1 MQLPRIAV
9 RALRAV
15 LVAGCLMAAMPSIGQ
30 QPQDQPVVP
39 TAPAGPATASP
50 AIAAR
55 AKLDGIRVQLDQL
68 EAGLERRGTS
78 DDALLALRAL
88 VVPLSESVRTTIVD
102 IAPRGDAIRSRLKE
116 LGPKPDDKSPPESPD
131 VAREREERQAALTEI
146 EETTRI
152 GRALIVQADQIDTQI
167 TAMRRDLFA
176 RRLFESSDSI
186 LAPRLWAE
194 VLGSLPHDFRA
205 AVQVGS
211 DAVERAG
218 ARLDP
223 KAAFAVLGAL
233 LLAVLLIVPVRRF
246 ALTFAK
252 RDRLAGQPSRLDKA
266 MAAAMI
272 TILGS
277 AGPMLAAFLI
287 FQIVRSLDLLPPR
300 LLPVFGT
307 MLGGAA
313 FIAVVRSLADG
324 MLAPDRRNWRLVD
337 VSDERAAQLMRV
349 DTLIAFLVVLRRVLE
364 TLYQTIAAGLTLT
377 AVTNGVLALLI
388 ALALARTLQLIRK
401 IEPEDE
407 EAFGPHVGTTPD
419 YTGLLRLV
427 GWTVVAAI
435 VVAVLLGYLA
445 FAWFLAEQ
453 IVWAAIVIP
462 TLSLLLTLTDEG
474 SSQLFSAKGRASK
487 TFHATVGVSR
497 RSLEQFG
504 VLIGGVGRLLLLG
517 FGILLLLAPWGVETG
532 DVMASLRVA
541 FFGFSI
547 GGVTVSPSNV
557 LIAIVLFIG
566 GIVGTRALQ
575 RWLQARYFPHTGLDA
590 GLKNSISTGIGYTGV
605 VLASAISV
613 SFLGLSLDKLTIV
626 AGALSVGIGFG
637 LQSIVNNF
645 VSGLILLAERGIRVG
660 DWVVVGADQGHVR
673 RINVRATEIDTFDRG
688 TLIVPNS
695 TLVSGT
701 VKNWVHGDRTGRVLI
716 TVPVPR
722 DADPD
727 LVARILRDA
736 ATEHPDVLEDPAP
749 RVLLKSI
756 SDTNLVFDLIAFVPE
771 IETVARISSDVLFVV
786 VRQLREAKVVVPIGP
801 AKLEIDGLSDLRND
815 MNAIRER
822 LALTPDSDDPLP
834 LPPVQI
840 RPGETTGPADR

>member
-1 MQLPRIAV
+1 MQLPRIAM
-9 RALRAV
+9 RALRTV
-15 LVAGCLMAAMPSIGQ
+15 LVAGGLVAASPSVGQ
-30 QPQDQPVVP
+30 QPPDQPAAATVP
-39 TAPAGPATASP
+39 SSTTVQSP
-50 AIAAR
+50 AVAAR
-55 AKLDGIRVQLDQL
+55 AKLESMRIQLDQL
-68 EAGLERRGTS
+68 EAGLERRGKS

-88 VVPLSESVRTTIVD
+88 VVPLADSARVTIAD

-116 LGPKPDDKSPPESPD
+116 LGPKPDEKSPPESTD

-146 EETTRI
+146 DETTRI
-152 GRALIVQADQIDTQI
+152 GRALVVQADQIDTQI
-167 TAMRRDLFA
+167 TGMRRDLFA

-194 VLGSLPHDFRA
+194 VLGSIPHDFRA

-218 ARLDP
+218 TRLNP

-287 FQIVRSLDLLPPR
+287 FQIVQSLDLLPPR
-300 LLPVFGT
+300 LLPVFAT

-324 MLAPDRRNWRLVD
+324 MLAPDRRNWRLLD
-337 VSDERAAQLMRV
+337 ISDERAAQLMRV

-364 TLYQTIAAGLTLT
+364 SFYQTIAAGLKLT
-377 AVTNGVLALLI
+377 AMTNAVVALLI

-401 IEPEDE
+401 VDPEDE
-407 EAFGPHVGTTPD
+407 EAFGPHVGTSPD

-427 GWTVVAAI
+427 GWAFVAAI
-435 VVAVLLGYLA
+435 VAAVLLGYLA

-453 IVWAAIVIP
+453 IVWAALVIP

-474 SSQLFSAKGRASK
+474 SSQLFSANGRASK
-487 TFHATVGVSR
+487 TFHATVGLSR

-504 VLIGGVGRLLLLG
+504 VLVGGLGRLLLIA

-532 DVMASLRVA
+532 DVMASVRVA
-541 FFGFSI
+541 FFGFTL

-557 LIAIVLFIG
+557 LMAIVLFIG

-590 GLKNSISTGIGYTGV
+590 GLKNSISTGIGYAGV
-605 VLASAISV
+605 VLASAIAV

-736 ATEHPDVLEDPAP
+736 AIEHPDVLEDPAP

-756 SDTNLVFDLIAFVPE
+756 TDTNLIFDLIAFVPE
-771 IETVARISSDVLFVV
+771 IETVARISSDISFVV
-786 VRQLREAKVVVPIGP
+786 VRQLRDAKVVVPAGP
-801 AKLEIDGLSDLRND
+801 AKLEIDGLNDLRND

-834 LPPVQI
+834 LPPVQL
-840 RPGETTGPADR
+840 RPTDGTGSADR